1 MRFINIGKTFTKF
14 LVWDELIDWGW
25 CLVAALYVAG
35 GVLGQS
41 QGGLSMVR
49 VGTVVGTGYWGEG
62 VVAKCKY
69 IG

>member
-1 MRFINIGKTFTKF
+1 M
-14 LVWDELIDWGW
+14 
-25 CLVAALYVAG
+25 AG

-41 QGGLSMVR
+41 QGGGLSMVR

-62 VVAKCKY
+62 VVARGKY